1 MRIAATLNFLA
12 TPLPSRVMVCLVG
25 VFLYKK
31 AGEFFLSFSYVGWD
45 CAGRL
50 SAVRGELKSLFDAL
64 ERVCD
69 GLPFVF
75 ATTAVLAMLPATGAM
90 VNQVLNMSN
99 ALESYLLREQDLAE
113 VEEFV
118 CFVTF

>member
-1 MRIAATLNFLA
+1 M
-12 TPLPSRVMVCLVG
+12 
-25 VFLYKK
+25 VFLYIKK
-31 AGEFFLSFSYVGWD
+31 AGENFFISFSYVGWD

-64 ERVCD
+64 ERVRD

-75 ATTAVLAMLPATGAM
+75 ATTAVLAMLPATSAL
-90 VNQVLNMSN
+90 VHQVLNMSN